1 MEEKLTFTRVP
12 DSVYWLCVSGL
23 KHSRS
28 SFAEIVDY
36 LQQDPFLNLHLRK
49 NLLAGH
55 GTTALE
61 ASLVGKGIKGLRDR
75 LCELYLSKL
84 ETGKFLEE
92 LELGHTLDIQDFEN
106 RFERFSTLGNF
117 RVFLLGM
124 YLKMKD
130 LESEKLFG
138 RSTSFL
144 AISSEVDEILS
155 ETQAKV
161 QKLDWT
167 ILILS
172 SLLNYW
178 SKKDLME
185 AGAVGSKGIT
195 EKILCLSDEN
205 KMKFFNDIATYGHA
219 LNEKDFFLYQKV

>member
-12 DSVYWLCVSGL
+12 ESVYWLCVSGL
-23 KHSRS
+23 QHSRS
-28 SFAEIVDY
+28 SFATIVDY
-36 LQQDPFLNLHLRK
+36 LQEDPFLKLHLRK

-61 ASLVGKGIKGLRDR
+61 ASLVWKGIKGLRDR

-92 LELGHTLDIQDFEN
+92 VELGHTLDVQDFEG

-117 RVFLLGM
+117 RIFLLGM

-130 LESEKLFG
+130 LESEKLYG
-138 RSTSFL
+138 QATSFM
-144 AISSEVDEILS
+144 AVPYEVDEILVD
-155 ETQAKV
+155 TKAKV

-172 SLLNYW
+172 SLLKYW
-178 SKKDLME
+178 DKEELMK
-185 AGAVGSKGIT
+185 AGEVGGKGIT
-195 EKILCLSDEN
+195 EKILKLSDKN
-205 KMKFFNDIATYGHA
+205 KMTFFNDIATYGHA